1 LSRDFYKKRPGCFGI
16 RSESA
21 TPRLFDMS
29 SLRPIGTEPALL
41 LRRGK
46 EKVVALGDLHIGWE
60 VTLAQQGIHVPSQTS
75 KMLERLK
82 KIIESE
88 KPSRIV
94 MLGDV
99 KHSVTGAEL
108 EEWRDVPE
116 FFEAL
121 LKLVPS
127 VQVITGNHDGNLEPL
142 TPSKVQLMGPTG
154 VALWGRFGLLH
165 GHAWPSPE
173 ILGCETLILGHLHPA
188 VTLRDALGYRLTK
201 PVWVTAP
208 CNAKKLLRGT
218 FKAAGFSAKANL
230 DRVLLEKFHVSLRTV
245 RCIFIPPFNDFLG
258 GRPVN
263 SKRIEET
270 HAGERLGPI
279 LRSGAVDMNEAE
291 IHLLDGTYLGRVRQL
306 RAFG

>member
-1 LSRDFYKKRPGCFGI
+1 MNYPK
-16 RSESA
+16 
-21 TPRLFDMS
+21 
-29 SLRPIGTEPALL
+29 PIDSEPALL

-46 EKVVALGDLHIGWE
+46 ERVLVLGDLHIGWE
-60 VTLAQQGIHVPSQTS
+60 VTLAQEGIHVPSQTA

-82 KIIESE
+82 KIVLDE
-88 KPSRIV
+88 KPSRVV

-116 FFEAL
+116 FFEKL

-127 VQVITGNHDGNLEPL
+127 VQVISGNHDGNLEPL
-142 TPSKVQLMGPTG
+142 TPSQVELMGPTG
-154 VALWGRFGLLH
+154 IALWDRFGLLH

-201 PVWVTAP
+201 PAWVTAP
-208 CNAKKLLRGT
+208 CNGRKLLRGT
-218 FKAAGFSAKANL
+218 MKAAGVSAERNL
-230 DRVLLEKFHVSLRTV
+230 ERMLTEKFHVKLRV
-245 RCIFIPPFNDFLG
+245 ARCVFVPPFNDFLG

-263 SKRIEET
+263 SRKIDEK
-270 HAGERLGPI
+270 HAGEKLGPI
-279 LRSGAVDMNEAE
+279 LRSGAVNMNEAE
-291 IHLLDGTYLGRVRQL
+291 VHLLDGTYLGRVRQL
-306 RAFG
+306 KALG

>member
-1 LSRDFYKKRPGCFGI
+1 MNALK
-16 RSESA
+16 
-21 TPRLFDMS
+21 
-29 SLRPIGTEPALL
+29 PIGSEPALL
-41 LRRGK
+41 LRHRK
-46 EKVVALGDLHIGWE
+46 ERVVVVGDLHIGWE
-60 VTLAQQGIHVPSQTS
+60 VTLSQQGIHIPSQTG
-75 KMLERLK
+75 KMLERLRSIVEK
-82 KIIESE
+82 ERPTRII
-88 KPSRIV
+88 

-127 VQVITGNHDGNLEPL
+127 VQVILGNHDGNLEPL
-142 TPSKVQLMGPTG
+142 TPSKVEILPSTG
-154 VALWGRFGLLH
+154 LALWGRFGLLH

-188 VTLRDALGYRLTK
+188 VTLRDALGYRLTR
-201 PVWVTAP
+201 PAWVTAS
-208 CNAKKLLRGT
+208 CDAKKLLQGT
-218 FKAAGFSAKANL
+218 LKAAGIRGKG
-230 DRVLLEKFHVSLRTV
+230 DPETVLREKFHVKLV
-245 RCIFIPPFNDFLG
+245 AKRCVFVPPFNDFLG

-270 HAGERLGPI
+270 HAGELLGPV
-279 LRSGAVDMNEAE
+279 LRSGAVDMDDAE
-291 IHLLDGTYLGRVRQL
+291 VHLLDSTYLGRVKQL